1 MFEFQEKSMRTMA
14 RFLLLTALSVS
25 AFAADVS
32 YKGFRP
38 DFIIDVRT
46 VGEFQAGHIDGAL
59 NIPVDQIEQGVA
71 GIKGIKPDSKILLY
85 CRSGRRSSH
94 AAVILGN
101 RGFKRVVD
109 GGGMDT
115 LARSLRQCAPG
126 VC

>member
-1 MFEFQEKSMRTMA
+1 MKT
-14 RFLLLTALSVS
+14 LLRLILLAVLASSAL
-25 AFAADVS
+25 AADFS
-32 YKGFRP
+32 YKGVKP

>member
-1 MFEFQEKSMRTMA
+1 MKTLLR
-14 RFLLLTALSVS
+14 LLLLAVLASSAL
-25 AFAADVS
+25 AADFS
-32 YKGFRP
+32 YKGVKP

-94 AAVILGN
+94 AAVILGS
-101 RGFKRVVD
+101 RGFRQVVD

-115 LARSLRQCAPG
+115 LARSLKQCAPG